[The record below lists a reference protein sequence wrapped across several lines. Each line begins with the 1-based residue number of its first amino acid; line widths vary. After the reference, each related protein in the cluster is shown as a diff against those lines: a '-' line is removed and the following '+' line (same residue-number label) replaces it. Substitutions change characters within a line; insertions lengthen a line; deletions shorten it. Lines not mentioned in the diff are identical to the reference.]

1 MDKSV
6 YSNGLEPQSPDPF
19 LPPLSVATCVAS
31 PTIDQ
36 STQSSRPLSESKI
49 KAAIKNVAK
58 AGYLHISTTTI
69 HLPDQALQSGP
80 QQSDKVK
87 TSSSSKKRKREE
99 QGVPN
104 ENKKVKKQAVPMREQ
119 SSRYDTLDIIFIIID
134 TSITASRMPTTGTS
148 TSTSAP
154 VRFSTSDWDDVMTS
168 RTVGRKNRLMRMI
181 LRCGSGTSETN
192 EGCSR

>member
-1 MDKSV
+1 MPNSKTGPEEEHNEALEPDPPADLRRDASIDSGTTELNKDCIKLSNSTVKSTADDETCAATQMDKSV

-58 AGYLHISTTTI
+58 AGYLHISTTAI
-69 HLPDQALQSGP
+69 HLPDQALQSEP

-104 ENKKVKKQAVPMREQ
+104 EDKKVKKQAVPMREQ
-119 SSRYDTLDIIFIIID
+119 SSRYDTLHIIFYYY
-134 TSITASRMPTTGTS
+134 
-148 TSTSAP
+148 
-154 VRFSTSDWDDVMTS
+154 
-168 RTVGRKNRLMRMI
+168 
-181 LRCGSGTSETN
+181 
-192 EGCSR
+192 